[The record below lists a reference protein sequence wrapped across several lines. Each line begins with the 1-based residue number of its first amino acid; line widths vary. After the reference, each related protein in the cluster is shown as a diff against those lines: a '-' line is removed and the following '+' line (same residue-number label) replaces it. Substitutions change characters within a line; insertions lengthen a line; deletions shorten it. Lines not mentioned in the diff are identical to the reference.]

1 MTTISDSPLFPN
13 DQTEYMTGY
22 TIIISSGRYIL
33 GDCLGH
39 GGEGSVFEIEG
50 KPGLVAKLY
59 HRYKINK
66 RQLAKLKLILN
77 ANISSPVLLAPKD

>member
-13 DQTEYMTGY
+13 DQTEYMPGY

-39 GGEGSVFEIEG
+39 RGEGSVFEIEG
-50 KPGLVAKLY
+50 KPGLVA
-59 HRYKINK
+59 
-66 RQLAKLKLILN
+66 
-77 ANISSPVLLAPKD
+77 